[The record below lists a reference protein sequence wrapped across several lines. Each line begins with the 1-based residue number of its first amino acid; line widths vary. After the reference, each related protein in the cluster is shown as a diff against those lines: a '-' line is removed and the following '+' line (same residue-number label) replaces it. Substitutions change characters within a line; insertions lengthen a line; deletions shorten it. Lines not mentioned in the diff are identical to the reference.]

1 MGTRVVHSPETGTI
15 RVVPTFELQ
24 FVPVRESSVLQFPQA
39 RIDDAADRD
48 DAPGCI
54 RGIRFALA
62 IEAVAAVMIYGIWQ
76 LSHLVR

>member
-1 MGTRVVHSPETGTI
+1 MSNSMFHSPETGTL
-15 RVVPTFELQ
+15 RAVPTFELQ
-24 FVPVRESSVLQFPQA
+24 FVPAREGSVLQFPLA
-39 RIDDAADRD
+39 SEDTDDRD
-48 DAPGCI
+48 GVPRCI